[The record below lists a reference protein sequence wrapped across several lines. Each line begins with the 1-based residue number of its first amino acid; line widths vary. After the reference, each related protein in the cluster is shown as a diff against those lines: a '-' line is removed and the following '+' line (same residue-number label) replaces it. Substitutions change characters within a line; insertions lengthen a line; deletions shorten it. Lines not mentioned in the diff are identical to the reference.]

1 MKVNVS
7 ITMAFL
13 SANKFRIDSPSKEGG
28 KMNDAE
34 F

>member
-1 MKVNVS
+1 MKVNVI

-13 SANKFRIDSPSKEGG
+13 IANKFRIDSPSKVGAKINE
-28 KMNDAE
+28 AE